1 MISRY
6 GIFIKVIENG
16 SFTKTAEILG
26 YSQSAIS
33 QTVQSLEKE
42 LGVTLVNRGKNGIT
56 LTEDGKSFLPYF
68 RTIYSAE
75 ESLEKKKEEMDGLEN
90 STIRIG
96 TFTSVSRNILP
107 KLMKEFKIKYPNV
120 HFVLQQGEYTSIEKW
135 IQEGSIDFGFVNK
148 DAVTSIT
155 VKPLYRDEMVAVLPL
170 DHPLAKEKILS
181 LKQLVNEPFILLDEG
196 ESSVP
201 LDAFKHLNLNPH
213 IEYKVYDDYSIL
225 SMIRQ
230 NLGISILYELVVTG
244 FVNNLAVIP
253 ISESLGRTV
262 SLAWNNLNTMPL
274 AAKRFAEFIIK
285 NTKNILYKQN
295 S

>member
-6 GIFIKVIENG
+6 GIFIKVIENS
-16 SFTKTAEILG
+16 SFTKTAEVLG

-33 QTVQSLEKE
+33 QTVHSLEKE

-56 LTEDGKSFLPYF
+56 LTSDGTSFLPYF

-75 ESLEKKKEEMDGLEN
+75 ESLKKKKEEMDGLEN

-181 LKQLVNEPFILLDEG
+181 LNQLVNEPFILLDEG
-196 ESSVP
+196 QSSVP
-201 LDAFKHLNLNPH
+201 LDAFNQLNLSPN

-244 FVNNLAVIP
+244 FVNDLAVIP
-253 ISESLGRTV
+253 IKESLGRTV

-274 AAKRFAEFIIK
+274 AARRFAEFIIK
-285 NTKNILYKQN
+285 NTKTILYK
-295 S
+295 